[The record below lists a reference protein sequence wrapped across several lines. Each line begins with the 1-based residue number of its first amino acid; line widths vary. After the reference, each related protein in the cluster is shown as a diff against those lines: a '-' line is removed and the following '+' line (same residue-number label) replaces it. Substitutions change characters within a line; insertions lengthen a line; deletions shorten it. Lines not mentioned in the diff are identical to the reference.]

1 MNVEY
6 FVIGTEL
13 ETRDEITILGDGKV
27 ETEINNIRYF
37 MSKIIPIFHQFFR
50 LISQVHFGI
59 SKIRL

>member
-37 MSKIIPIFHQFFR
+37 MSKLCLYFLNFSPANFP
-50 LISQVHFGI
+50 S
-59 SKIRL
+59 